1 MKQKQSASSAS
12 EFSRRATH
20 GGETGEPSRH
30 RRNAV
35 VRMDTKSSA
44 QFMKQLKSMSR
55 VVCSEFWL
63 FIGQNPYSMIAFELS
78 LLRLQLSPLQQNL

>member
-20 GGETGEPSRH
+20 GWETREPSRH

-35 VRMDTKSSA
+35 VCMDTKSAAPFMA
-44 QFMKQLKSMSR
+44 QVELKSR
-55 VVCSEFWL
+55 VVRSGFWL
-63 FIGQNPYSMIAFELS
+63 IIGQIPYSMIAFELS
-78 LLRLQLSPLQQNL
+78 LLRLQLSPLRQNL